1 MNKEYQIVYD
11 YNGHQISTMN
21 GSDDWIPTKEIA
33 EKLLAR
39 KQQKPYFKGEK
50 LYLIERNNPTP
61 YPEMQMYNGK
71 PVYEYPYLYWDALD
85 VGDYVSAEVAEW
97 IGDCVPPIM
106 YSRGLIQCGE
116 PYDSAL
122 DKTINRHRPVYLTLR
137 RVDNGV
143 WEFIGYCFKGKTED
157 YRKGED
163 NI

>member
-1 MNKEYQIVYD
+1 MQKEYQIVYD

-50 LYLIERNNPTP
+50 LYLIERNNPIK

-85 VGDYVSAEVAEW
+85 VGDYVSREVAEW
-97 IGDCVPPIM
+97 IAECVPPIT
-106 YSRGLIQCGE
+106 YGGGLIQCGE

-137 RVDNGV
+137 HVANGV
-143 WEFIGYCFKGKTED
+143 WEFIGYCFKGQTED
-157 YRKGED
+157 YRKES
-163 NI
+163 